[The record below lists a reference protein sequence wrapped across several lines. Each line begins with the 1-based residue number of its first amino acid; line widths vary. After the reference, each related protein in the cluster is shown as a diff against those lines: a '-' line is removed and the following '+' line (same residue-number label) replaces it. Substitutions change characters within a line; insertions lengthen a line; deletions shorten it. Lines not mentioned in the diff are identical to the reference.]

1 MQDKQIIIT
10 IGREY
15 GSLGHLIAEKVGE
28 ELELPVLDRDF
39 FRQMSINHGVD
50 PKFVREHDEKKRNLF
65 ITRQRRGYSNS
76 MEDIVA
82 EMVFDYEREL
92 AETGESLII
101 VGRCAEWVLR
111 DFPNLIRIFITA
123 DDDTKAQRIAEMEN
137 VDLEEAAKIVKK
149 KDKKRGA
156 YHEYY
161 TGLKWG
167 VANEYDLC
175 VNSSEI
181 GVEGV
186 AKLILQYVEDWKEVH
201 STEECE

>member
-1 MQDKQIIIT
+1 MNDKQIIIT

-15 GSLGHLIAEKVGE
+15 GSLGHMIADKVGE
-28 ELELPVLDRDF
+28 ELGLPVLDRDF

-50 PKFVREHDEKKRNLF
+50 PKFIREHDEKRRNPF
-65 ITRQRRGYSNS
+65 TSSKRRGHSNS

-82 EMVFDYEREL
+82 EMVFNYEREL

-111 DFPNLIRIFITA
+111 DFPNLIRVFVTA
-123 DDDTKAQRIAEMEN
+123 DDETKAQRISEMEG
-137 VDLEEAAKIVKK
+137 VDLAEAAKIVKK

-175 VNSSEI
+175 VNSGEI
-181 GVEGV
+181 GVDGA
-186 AKLILQYVEDWKEVH
+186 AKLILQYVEDWKEINF
-201 STEECE
+201 TED

>member
-1 MQDKQIIIT
+1 MLNLGKEFHTMQDKQIIIT

-123 DDDTKAQRIAEMEN
+123 APSVRIWSGKVPSVLTFTQSGRIRRKTK
-137 VDLEEAAKIVKK
+137 L
-149 KDKKRGA
+149 
-156 YHEYY
+156 
-161 TGLKWG
+161 
-167 VANEYDLC
+167 
-175 VNSSEI
+175 
-181 GVEGV
+181 
-186 AKLILQYVEDWKEVH
+186 
-201 STEECE
+201 

>member
-1 MQDKQIIIT
+1 MDDKQIIIT

-15 GSLGHLIAEKVGE
+15 GSLGHMIADKVGE
-28 ELELPVLDRDF
+28 ELGLPVLDRSF

-50 PKFVREHDEKKRNLF
+50 PKFIRDHDEKKRNLF
-65 ITRQRRGYSNS
+65 TSRQRRGHSNS

-123 DDDTKAQRIAEMEN
+123 DDETKAQRISEMEN
-137 VDLEEAAKIVKK
+137 VDLVEAAKIVKK
-149 KDKKRGA
+149 QDRKRGS

-175 VNSSEI
+175 VNSGEI
-181 GVEGV
+181 GVDGA
-186 AKLILQYVEDWKEVH
+186 AKLIIQYVEDWKEIH
-201 STEECE
+201 FADE

>member
-1 MQDKQIIIT
+1 MDDKQIIIT

-15 GSLGHLIAEKVGE
+15 GSLGHMIADKVGE
-28 ELELPVLDRDF
+28 ELGLPVLDRSF

-50 PKFVREHDEKKRNLF
+50 PKFIRDHDEKKRNLF
-65 ITRQRRGYSNS
+65 TSRQRRGHSNS

-123 DDDTKAQRIAEMEN
+123 DDETKAQRISEMEN
-137 VDLEEAAKIVKK
+137 VDLVEAAKIVKK
-149 KDKKRGA
+149 QDRKRGA

-175 VNSSEI
+175 VNSGEI
-181 GVEGV
+181 GVDGA
-186 AKLILQYVEDWKEVH
+186 AKLIIQYVEDWKEIH
-201 STEECE
+201 FADE

>member
-1 MQDKQIIIT
+1 MDDKQIIIT

-15 GSLGHLIAEKVGE
+15 GSLGHMIADKVGE
-28 ELELPVLDRDF
+28 ELGLPVLDRSF

-50 PKFVREHDEKKRNLF
+50 PKFIRDHDEKKRNLF
-65 ITRQRRGYSNS
+65 TSRQRRGHSNS

-123 DDDTKAQRIAEMEN
+123 DDETKAQRISEMEN
-137 VDLEEAAKIVKK
+137 VDLVEAAKIVKK
-149 KDKKRGA
+149 QDKKRGA

-175 VNSSEI
+175 VNSGEI
-181 GVEGV
+181 GVDGA
-186 AKLILQYVEDWKEVH
+186 AKLIIQYVEDWKEIH
-201 STEECE
+201 FADE